1 MGMTT
6 ISPTKKE
13 KKEEDEEQ
21 QQKLSSNESVI
32 KQEEKRLLSEIYEN
46 LKEDDNNIKISNLK
60 KFLYC
65 IVGLYNYILFKEFCN
80 ANPNEFKNII
90 NNNNNNNENEDNYD
104 EIIIKQNEE
113 IENNIDKNNNNN
125 NKYISYDQ
133 NKNIIYT
140 LKNSKNIKKDFNLFS
155 INFSQNRIKKNPS
168 SIPNNEKNLFIPN
181 INKNSEQMSQKFR
194 EKIFNNNPDI
204 IDSNSNP
211 INNTEKNNNEKMNYI
226 NKILMQR
233 KKKISRK

>member
-6 ISPTKKE
+6 ISPSTKE
-13 KKEEDEEQ
+13 PKKEEDEQ
-21 QQKLSSNESVI
+21 QQKLSSNEGLI

-46 LKEDDNNIKISNLK
+46 LKENDNNIKISNLK

-65 IVGLYNYILFKEFCN
+65 IVGLYNYILFKEFSN
-80 ANPNEFKNII
+80 TNPNEFKNFI
-90 NNNNNNNENEDNYD
+90 NNVNNNNENDDNYD

-133 NKNIIYT
+133 NNNIIYS

-155 INFSQNRIKKNPS
+155 INFSQNRIKKLIHS
-168 SIPNNEKNLFIPN
+168 KH
-181 INKNSEQMSQKFR
+181 KQKFR
-194 EKIFNNNPDI
+194 TNVPKIPR
-204 IDSNSNP
+204 
-211 INNTEKNNNEKMNYI
+211 KNI
-226 NKILMQR
+226 PQQ
-233 KKKISRK
+233 S